1 MSRLGVV
8 LIFLVTIISFSGCE
22 KDDICV
28 DGDTPLLIIRFYD
41 AEDTTQFKA
50 VPSLRVAGL
59 GQNVTVNTIDDRTS
73 TLDSIAIPLKTVET
87 ETGFIFISDSA
98 DDENGAETGNA
109 DVLNFSYEIQQEF
122 VSRACGFISNYDNLT
137 TDFSASADN
146 WIQNVEVV
154 KPQVTLETEEITA
167 HVKIFH

>member
-1 MSRLGVV
+1 MSRLRIA
-8 LIFLVTIISFSGCE
+8 LIFLLSILSFSACE

-41 AEDTTQFKA
+41 AEDTTAFKA
-50 VPSLRVAGL
+50 VSGLRVVGL
-59 GQNVTVNTIDDRTS
+59 GKDVTVNTIADRTS
-73 TLDSIAIPLKTVET
+73 TLDSIAIPLKAVET
-87 ETGFIFISDSA
+87 ETSFIFILDSE
-98 DDENGAETGNA
+98 DDENGNEIGNV
-109 DVLNFSYEIQQEF
+109 DILTFSYEIQQEF

-137 TDFSASADN
+137 TDFSTSTDN

-154 KPQVTLETEEITA
+154 KPRVKLETEETSA